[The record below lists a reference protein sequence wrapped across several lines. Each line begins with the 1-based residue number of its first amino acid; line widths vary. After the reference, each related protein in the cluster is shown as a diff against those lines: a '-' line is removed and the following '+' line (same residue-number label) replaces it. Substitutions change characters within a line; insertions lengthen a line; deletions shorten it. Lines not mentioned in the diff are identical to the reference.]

1 MEERMK
7 MNEEEKEREEEKK
20 KNALEEIRINKEKV
34 EER

>member
-7 MNEEEKEREEEKK
+7 INEEEKEREEEKK